1 MKALRNIRITIKS
14 LIAPFVAG
22 CLMLVV
28 SATFYW
34 SYNSNQRASADA
46 TLAGKLVEETKTAL
60 IKISKGHAAV
70 FQAMNWKQNNV
81 EQRLIDR
88 TKGVAQADIDEA
100 IRVLEGLNPGDLE
113 IDREQIAQVLEQLR
127 GYAGSAAETLSAI
140 NEDAFVA
147 TMLMND
153 THSKY
158 EELSSA
164 ADGLVETASALDAAI
179 LADGKAVMDL
189 GLYQVMGVTV
199 LAIILS
205 AISAVLIGRA
215 IAVPVERMTA
225 AVKRLADG
233 DLDVAVPCEDHRDEL
248 GAMASAVQVLKD
260 NSITAK
266 KLAAREEEE
275 QAKRQQRAE
284 NLEKLTAAFDTSVTE
299 MLTLVETAASQ
310 MTSTAQSM
318 ASTADN
324 TSTQAGAAAAASEE
338 ASANVQTV
346 AAASEELSTSIQ
358 EINRQVVQSTEVAN
372 DAVGQ
377 VDHANGTVKGLAESA
392 QKIGDVIAL
401 INDIAEQTNLL
412 ALNATIEAARAGDA
426 GKGFAV
432 VASEVK
438 ALANQT
444 SKATDEISTQI
455 ENMQQVTKETVLSIE
470 GVAAAIT
477 RIQQVATGIASAV
490 EEQESSTREIARN
503 VQEAATGTQEVSS
516 NVTAVTQSAEGAKG
530 EAGEV
535 LNVAGKLSQQ
545 SEALR
550 GEVKK
555 FLTGVN
561 AA

>member
-1 MKALRNIRITIKS
+1 MTRQARSISVKLYLMVALAAAGIGALLITS
-14 LIAPFVAG
+14 FVGSARMEQAG
-22 CLMLVV
+22 RAVYAAGVDGLATV
-28 SATFYW
+28 SAIELRFERL
-34 SYNSNQRASADA
+34 RAVVLRA
-46 TLAGKLVEETKTAL
+46 TTDDDTENLATYR
-60 IKISKGHAAV
+60 AV
-70 FQAMNWKQNNV
+70 
-81 EQRLIDR
+81 
-88 TKGVAQADIDEA
+88 
-100 IRVLEGLNPGDLE
+100 
-113 IDREQIAQVLEQLR
+113 
-127 GYAGSAAETLSAI
+127 AAETLTFIRDGLARYEKGATAARKATLRGLDETL
-140 NEDAFVA
+140 NEVQAVSSEIFEYAEVYRQAEAEELFHGRFTELEKQSIEQIVVIVA
-147 TMLMND
+147 QERDRAKAELVNLDTAKSTMNMIILIVSLAALAAAGGTGLFIARSVASRTSKLTVAMTALAGND
-153 THSKY
+153 TTIDVPGVSSQDEIGEMARAVEVFKDNAI
-158 EELSSA
+158 EAARLKREQAEQARVAEDEKRRNTLKMADDLELNLKGV
-164 ADGLVETASALDAAI
+164 AD
-179 LADGKAVMDL
+179 
-189 GLYQVMGVTV
+189 TV
-199 LAIILS
+199 S
-205 AISAVLIGRA
+205 
-215 IAVPVERMTA
+215 TA
-225 AVKRLADG
+225 AG
-233 DLDVAVPCEDHRDEL
+233 
-248 GAMASAVQVLKD
+248 
-260 NSITAK
+260 
-266 KLAAREEEE
+266 
-275 QAKRQQRAE
+275 
-284 NLEKLTAAFDTSVTE
+284 E
-299 MLTLVETAASQ
+299 MKG
-310 MTSTAQSM
+310 TAQSM
-318 ASTADN
+318 SAAAEET
-324 TSTQAGAAAAASEE
+324 TTQATVVASVSEE
-338 ASANVQTV
+338 ASANVAAV
-346 AAASEELSTSIQ
+346 AAAAEELSQSID
-358 EINRQVVQSTEVAN
+358 EVGRQVGQATKVAEAATDQAQQTN
-372 DAVGQ
+372 T
-377 VDHANGTVKGLAESA
+377 TVNSLADGA
-392 QKIGDVIAL
+392 QKIGEVVSL